1 MRKTFN
7 LIKISELPKA
17 KIYDR
22 ETREKLSWF
31 KPIDEPIWHAASN
44 SDHMKPDDPVLGLYL
59 NGKAWAMPWWIMK
72 NHHVANLILDNQP
85 ILVTFCE
92 ACSSASA
99 FEPTI
104 EGNRYT
110 FGLIGMYNGSI
121 MITDRETESL
131 WRTFSGEALYG
142 SLKGTALK
150 RLPLYQCRWSEW
162 LEQHPNSSG
171 VYGEQP
177 ERKGHGSQFRP
188 GSSGMPLEMA
198 TTLLQPLDR
207 RLPSHTL
214 VLGVNQNSQ
223 AKAYPLLGLDR
234 TGVVVGDRVG
244 QEDIAIFHP
253 PGTFQAIAFSRRLN
267 GEVLDFEQTDGGK
280 IIDKNTRSSWNYFG
294 EAYEGKL
301 AGDRLSFVDSGIKE
315 WAVWSAYYPDTELFS
330 SEIFQPLLCFSH

>member
-162 LEQHPNSSG
+162 LEQHPNSSV